1 MDLGVT
7 DKVKPLIDKVRQMV
21 SDDIEPLDQEFHEEV
36 GKHPSGSRWQFTER
50 QMEILT
56 HLKSLAKERG
66 LWNFWLTDSEKGYG
80 LSTVEY
86 DYLAEEMGK
95 VGDLRDVPALDRAV
109 RRLRS
114 CLVAAECVHSRT
126 QLRRVSEDMSRPARR
141 RRPATHIHARPSRQ
155 RGHMRW
161 RRRRRRKDG
170 V

>member
-86 DYLAEEMGK
+86 AYLAEEMGK
-95 VGDLRDVPALDRAV
+95 VGI
-109 RRLRS
+109 
-114 CLVAAECVHSRT
+114 AAEVFNCSAPDTGNMEVIERYGNANHKKKWLTKLLEGDCLLYTSPSPRDKRQSR
-126 QLRRVSEDMSRPARR
+126 M
-141 RRPATHIHARPSRQ
+141 PSSA
-155 RGHMRW
+155 
-161 RRRRRRKDG
+161 
-170 V
+170 